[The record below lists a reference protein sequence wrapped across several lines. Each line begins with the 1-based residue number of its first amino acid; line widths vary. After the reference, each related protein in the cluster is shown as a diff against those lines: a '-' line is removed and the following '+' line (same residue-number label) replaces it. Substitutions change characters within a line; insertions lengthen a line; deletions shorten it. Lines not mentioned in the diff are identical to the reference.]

1 MTITFLHLRSWCI
14 IILLL
19 FFTAECLLLLTY
31 SIYFS
36 FHLICLIYC
45 IELGSLKD
53 TDNLLDHPSKT
64 INSQRESD
72 TSKSVLGRNDILKP
86 RVDDHKQKLGRSSFF
101 GSSSD
106 KASNMGN
113 TLPVS
118 MAAQAVDELI
128 EAIEMEEKSGALE
141 AITGYENGSVQDKAG
156 LPFPPPPPPKFNQN
170 AYNQYEG
177 DDEDVDIEEIDS
189 EIGCGEGNS
198 EVDIMKD

>member
-14 IILLL
+14 IILLP
-19 FFTAECLLLLTY
+19 FFTAECFLLLTY

-53 TDNLLDHPSKT
+53 IDNLLDHPSKT

-106 KASNMGN
+106 KVWAW
-113 TLPVS
+113 LH
-118 MAAQAVDELI
+118 LI
-128 EAIEMEEKSGALE
+128 YG
-141 AITGYENGSVQDKAG
+141 
-156 LPFPPPPPPKFNQN
+156 FPLYLVRLLWTF
-170 AYNQYEG
+170 YMIYLLF
-177 DDEDVDIEEIDS
+177 
-189 EIGCGEGNS
+189 
-198 EVDIMKD
+198 